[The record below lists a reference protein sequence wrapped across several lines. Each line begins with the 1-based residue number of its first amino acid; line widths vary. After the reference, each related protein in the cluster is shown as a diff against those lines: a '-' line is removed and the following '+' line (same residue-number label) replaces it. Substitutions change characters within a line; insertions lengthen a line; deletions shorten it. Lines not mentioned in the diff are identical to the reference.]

1 MNRRML
7 TYVLIALIVGA
18 ALALAVALASSGA
31 GTSGASAGAAGEV
44 AGASLYS
51 ESTDAAALAAADPA
65 KEQPLL
71 DKFTS
76 KDPFIPFPTPGASTT
91 PSPSPSSSTQPSTF
105 SAKIKVD
112 GTTYNVMVGDKV
124 PGGSAAAFTISGIT
138 SNDVTF
144 KIIDGELE
152 NGEKSFSVN
161 LGEAVTVTEKASGVS
176 YDISVLAIGAAGSGG
191 GSGGSGT
198 THSITVLSV
207 TSQNGTALV
216 TIEVDGKTYS
226 DKKVGDVIVT
236 SWGEIE
242 IIGHRRERPDRDHH
256 ARRPDAHAARRAG
269 GHQVRP
275 REQSCCTTGRPQA
288 ASSCVRPRLG
298 RLVQARAA
306 RIW

>member
-7 TYVLIALIVGA
+7 TYVLIALLVGA
-18 ALALAVALASSGA
+18 ALALAVALASSDA

-44 AGASLYS
+44 AGGSLYS

-76 KDPFIPFPTPGASTT
+76 KDPFIPFPTPGASTS
-91 PSPSPSSSTQPSTF
+91 PSPSPSSSTQPNTF

-144 KIIDGELE
+144 KFIDGELE
-152 NGEKSFSVN
+152 NGDTSFSVN
-161 LGEAVTVTEKASGVS
+161 LGESVRVTEKTSGVS
-176 YDISVLAIGAAGSGG
+176 YDIAVIAIGAAGTGG
-191 GSGGSGT
+191 GSGGGT
-198 THSITVLSV
+198 VHSITVLSV

-226 DKKVGDVIVT
+226 DKAVGAVIAT
-236 SWGEIE
+236 SWGEIK
-242 IIGHRRERPDRDHH
+242 IIAINVDAQTVTIMHGDQTLVLH
-256 ARRPDAHAARRAG
+256 AG
-269 GHQVRP
+269 QV
-275 REQSCCTTGRPQA
+275 
-288 ASSCVRPRLG
+288 V
-298 RLVQARAA
+298 
-306 RIW
+306 IK